1 MLNSITILE
10 LNLEQ
15 IINHLSLKKDVLDK
29 AKISDLKMIK
39 NSPEQL
45 FSIRKIFSKK
55 IKQILLDYQ
64 KDENS
69 IKTED
74 SKLETYLGAKLN
86 QFNEKRKGVNNLKT
100 AILLIPIPD
109 ITN

>member
-29 AKISDLKMIK
+29 AKILDLKMIK
-39 NSPEQL
+39 NSLEQL

-55 IKQILLDYQ
+55 NKFY
-64 KDENS
+64 
-69 IKTED
+69 
-74 SKLETYLGAKLN
+74 
-86 QFNEKRKGVNNLKT
+86 
-100 AILLIPIPD
+100 
-109 ITN
+109 

>member
-1 MLNSITILE
+1 M
-10 LNLEQ
+10 
-15 IINHLSLKKDVLDK
+15 KKDVLDK

-39 NSPEQL
+39 NSLEQL

-55 IKQILLDYQ
+55 TNLLDYQ

-74 SKLETYLGAKLN
+74 SKLETYLCAKLN

>member
-1 MLNSITILE
+1 
-10 LNLEQ
+10 
-15 IINHLSLKKDVLDK
+15 
-29 AKISDLKMIK
+29 MIK
-39 NSPEQL
+39 NSLEQL

-55 IKQILLDYQ
+55 KQILLDYQ

-86 QFNEKRKGVNNLKT
+86 QFNEKRKGVDNLKT